1 MPSVAPANPQYSP
14 GRVPQQ
20 DLSQA
25 AAPRDSQSL
34 TNLVRIGVASMAL
47 SNSEPAIAQSTIAP
61 NPPPGHSAY
70 VDVQQPNG
78 TTVRVPVVTSIP
90 KGYVAVQ
97 GGQLPIYQAQ
107 QPAAPQVQQPA
118 APQGGLPV
126 YTGPAQTQ
134 APVAQTYSPA
144 PANIPTAPQGV
155 MPQGNLQVVQYTP
168 GANPAVGQPTI
179 QTAPAAPGGV
189 SAPGY
194 TTAIPNSYQHT
205 SQPVHG
211 QPMYGQAPGAPSYG
225 RDPRVTDLRTE
236 AEVSR
241 LQRDAELNALRHRE
255 TMENIERRR
264 VLNDARTAEA
274 LRNMEQRKHDQ
285 DYREGVKRTG
295 SWVGGEIFR
304 ATRSK

>member
-1 MPSVAPANPQYSP
+1 
-14 GRVPQQ
+14 
-20 DLSQA
+20 
-25 AAPRDSQSL
+25 
-34 TNLVRIGVASMAL
+34 MAL

-70 VDVQQPNG
+70 VDVQQTNG

-90 KGYVAVQ
+90 KGYVVVQ
-97 GGQLPIYQAQ
+97 GGQLPTYQAQ
-107 QPAAPQVQQPA
+107 PPAAPQVQQPA
-118 APQGGLPV
+118 APHGNLPV
-126 YTGPAQTQ
+126 YTGPAQAQ
-134 APVAQTYSPA
+134 APVAQPYSPA
-144 PANIPTAPQGV
+144 PATIPTAPQGV

-168 GANPAVGQPTI
+168 GAYPAAGQPTI
-179 QTAPAAPGGV
+179 QTVPAAPGGV

-194 TTAIPNSYQHT
+194 TAVIPNSYQHT
-205 SQPVHG
+205 SQPVYG
-211 QPMYGQAPGAPSYG
+211 QAVYGQAPGAPSYG

-255 TMENIERRR
+255 TIENIERRR

-274 LRNMEQRKHDQ
+274 LRNVEQRRHDQ

-304 ATRSK
+304 AVRSK

>member
-14 GRVPQQ
+14 AQAPQQ

-25 AAPRDSQSL
+25 AAPRDGQSL

-70 VDVQQPNG
+70 VDVQHPNG

-107 QPAAPQVQQPA
+107 QPAAPQ
-118 APQGGLPV
+118 GGLPV
-126 YTGPAQTQ
+126 YTGPAQAQ

-144 PANIPTAPQGV
+144 PANHPTAPQGV
-155 MPQGNLQVVQYTP
+155 MPQGNLRVVQYTP

-179 QTAPAAPGGV
+179 QTVPAAPGGV

-205 SQPVHG
+205 SQPVYG
-211 QPMYGQAPGAPSYG
+211 QAGYGQAPGAPSYG
-225 RDPRVTDLRTE
+225 RDPRITDLRNE

-241 LQRDAELNALRHRE
+241 LQRDAELNALRHQE
-255 TMENIERRR
+255 TKENIERRR
-264 VLNDARTAEA
+264 VLNSARTAEA
-274 LRNMEQRKHDQ
+274 LRNVEQRRHDQ

-304 ATRSK
+304 EVRSR